1 VPLWV
6 RTTLRLTLI
15 VSAVSIAAIAGLI
28 AFRALVDIDD
38 LRVDGDSLGNYVQ
51 TIGGIYAV
59 LLAFVVIVVWGQFND
74 ARGFV
79 NREASAIVDLHRVA
93 SGLPRESRDVIQQG
107 LREYLDAVIADEWE
121 AMTKY
126 DSAAIERIGQRLD
139 RVWGAIHSCAPTTDC
154 QLSVYGEVLAR
165 FNDLSETRTNRL
177 TAAAARIPIAMNV
190 LLYTGAFIMLG
201 SVYLMPFEHFWVHA
215 AVAGALAGAI
225 AHILYLIYDLD
236 DAFAGDYQVDKSVF
250 VRARKTIEHNQ
261 HLE

>member
-1 VPLWV
+1 VPLWF
-6 RTTLRLTLI
+6 RTTFRLTL
-15 VSAVSIAAIAGLI
+15 VVGAVSTAAIAGLI
-28 AFRALVDIDD
+28 AFRAVVDVDA
-38 LRVDGDSLGNYVQ
+38 LRADGDSLGNYVQ
-51 TIGGIYAV
+51 TLGGIYAV

-93 SGLPRESRDVIQQG
+93 VGLPKDSGGVIQQG
-107 LREYLDAVIADEWE
+107 LRDYLDAVIADEWH
-121 AMTKY
+121 AMAKH
-126 DSAAIERIGQRLD
+126 DAATIERIGQRLD
-139 RVWGAIHSCAPTTDC
+139 RVWGAIHNCAPATEC
-154 QLSVYGEVLAR
+154 QLSVYAEVLGR
-165 FNDLSETRTNRL
+165 FNDLSEVRTNRL
-177 TAAAARIPIAMNV
+177 TSAAARIPIAMNV
-190 LLYTGAFIMLG
+190 LLYTGAFILLG